1 MNENKR
7 EYTSP
12 RAEKM
17 EFDFIN
23 HVVASGSIPGH
34 PRPEDLDEEGNPVID
49 ADRVVFSSEGN
60 CYYYRTTDGCYN

>member
-23 HVVASGSIPGH
+23 HVIASGPIPGH
-34 PRPEDLDEEGNPVID
+34 PTNFDEEGNPVID
-49 ADRVVFSSEGN
+49 SEHINYKADAGCTYYAYDEG
-60 CYYYRTTDGCYN
+60 CFD